1 MAPVQV
7 QKGWECRE
15 GGEAGEE
22 GQTPIC
28 DIKNQISAVP
38 YQQLFTPNYPR
49 IMSEHGSGRY
59 WDNLRFIKVK
69 RVQRKKKKRKK
80 KEKIHPTAPVQDLP
94 CGGIVFSQIK
104 HSSSPHMAPQSLTSC
119 IISAPATSQL
129 HRSSLEQPRAELPV
143 TKLLTKSKTT
153 GPSGSRERHRA

>member
-15 GGEAGEE
+15 GGEAGGK
-22 GQTPIC
+22 GQTSIC

-59 WDNLRFIKVK
+59 WDNLLFIKGK
-69 RVQRKKKKRKK
+69 N
-80 KEKIHPTAPVQDLP
+80 I
-94 CGGIVFSQIK
+94 GIVLQRLQF
-104 HSSSPHMAPQSLTSC
+104 LTKD
-119 IISAPATSQL
+119 PAQET
-129 HRSSLEQPRAELPV
+129 
-143 TKLLTKSKTT
+143 LLTALPKT
-153 GPSGSRERHRA
+153 RHSH